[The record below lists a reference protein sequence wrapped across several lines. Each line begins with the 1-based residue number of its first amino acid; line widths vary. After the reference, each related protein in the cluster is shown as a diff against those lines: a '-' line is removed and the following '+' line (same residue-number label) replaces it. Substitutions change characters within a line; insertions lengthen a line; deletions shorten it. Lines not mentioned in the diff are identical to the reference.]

1 MVSKVFCMRKLLL
14 ILVLFSL
21 NFTQA
26 KEFKNALQFESS
38 PYLKQHESN
47 PVEWMPWGEAAFSKA
62 KRENKAIFLS
72 IGYSTCHWCHVMAK
86 ESFENEKIAQEF
98 NKYFVPIKVDKEEM
112 PHLDSYYQE
121 LHQKVKNRPG
131 GWPLSIFMSSDKRP
145 FYVTTYIP
153 PHRESYSEGLDTLL
167 IRLGEKY
174 QRNFKAVQADIK
186 EIEELVKK
194 PQKESKQKAQDISAI
209 TLSNSISKSY
219 DSIFGGFGRRKKFPE
234 AAKLSLMMDLAL
246 INDDEKLLKNSYQ
259 MLDSMALKGLYDHV
273 GGGFYRYSIDPA
285 WEIPHFEKML
295 YNQAELIPLYLRGYI
310 LRGKELYKTVVKE
323 SIDMLDKRFLQNSLY
338 FSASDADS
346 DHQEGEFFLFTPKQ
360 AKDALKSN
368 PHAKEIEESLEFTIE
383 GNFEGKVHMNFYTND
398 RPKGFKEFKSELL
411 KVRKT
416 KEYPFIDKKI
426 NTAWNA
432 LMIEA
437 LYKASSI
444 DKKYKD
450 KADKHLSALKE
461 LMFNK
466 GELYHQTIGDI
477 KPTQLGLLEDY
488 SFLISALI
496 AGYEVDYKNEKLD
509 FAEYLLNKA
518 KSKFYKNGTWYLSD
532 DEMKIKAHLKDKYYT
547 SPLSKMAQNIVKMA
561 TLKESFRYEKLAIST
576 LSSIKEELHLKQA
589 DAPAA
594 ATAYLMQELKIVSLK
609 SKKENLLKNRDAIS
623 KIKYPY
629 LLTKKSKDNDYLAC
643 TMRQC
648 FSKETKLEKVI
659 DVIQENIRKSH

>member
-1 MVSKVFCMRKLLL
+1 MKKILLCL
-14 ILVLFSL
+14 YILTTLAY
-21 NFTQA
+21 A
-26 KEFKNALQFESS
+26 KEFKNLLQFESS

-47 PVEWMPWGEAAFSKA
+47 PIDWMPWGEAAFSKA

-72 IGYSTCHWCHVMAK
+72 IGYSTCHWCHVMAR

-98 NKYFVPIKVDKEEM
+98 NNYFVSIKVDKEEM
-112 PHLDSYYQE
+112 PHLDSHYQE

-131 GWPLSIFMSSDKRP
+131 GWPLSVFMSWDKKP
-145 FYVTTYIP
+145 FYITTYIP
-153 PHRESYSEGLDTLL
+153 PQRESYSEGLDTLL
-167 IRLGEKY
+167 SRLGEKY
-174 QRNFKAVQADIK
+174 QRDFKAVQVDIK

-194 PQKESKQKAQDISAI
+194 PRQESEGLTQDISVT

-219 DSIFGGFGRRKKFPE
+219 DTIFGGFGRRKKFPE

-246 INDDEKLLKNSYQ
+246 INDDDKLLSNSFQ
-259 MLDSMALKGLYDHV
+259 MLDTMALKGVYDHV
-273 GGGFYRYSIDPA
+273 GGGFYRYSVDPA

-295 YNQAELIPLYLRGYI
+295 YNQAELIPLYIRGYR
-310 LRGKELYKTVVKE
+310 LSSKELYKTVVIE
-323 SIDMLDKRFLQNSLY
+323 SIDMLDKRFLHNSLY

-346 DHQEGEFFLFTPKQ
+346 DHQEGEFFLFTPAQ
-360 AKDALKSN
+360 TKDALKNN
-368 PHAKEIEESLEFTIE
+368 PHAAEIEESLEFTIE

-398 RPKGFKEFKSELL
+398 RPKGFNEFKSELL

-444 DKKYKD
+444 DKKYKA
-450 KADKHLSALKE
+450 KADKHLNVLRE
-461 LMFNK
+461 LMFDR

-496 AGYEVDYKNEKLD
+496 AGYEVDYEEKKLD
-509 FAEYLLNKA
+509 FAEYLLNRA
-518 KSKFYKNGTWYLSD
+518 KSKFYRDGMWYLSD
-532 DEMKIKAHLKDKYYT
+532 DEMNIKANLKDKYYT
-547 SPLSKMAQNIVKMA
+547 SPLSKMAQDIVKMA
-561 TLKESFRYEKLAIST
+561 SLKASFRYEKLAIST
-576 LSSIKEELHLKQA
+576 LESINTELRLKQA
-589 DAPAA
+589 NAPAA
-594 ATAYLMQELKIVSLK
+594 AAAFLMQNLQVVTLK
-609 SKKENLLKNRDAIS
+609 SKKENLLKNRDEIS

-629 LLTKKSKDNDYLAC
+629 VLMKKSNDDDYLAC
-643 TMRQC
+643 TMRRC
-648 FSKETKLEKVI
+648 FAKEAKLEKVI
-659 DVIQENIRKSH
+659 DEIQENIRKFH